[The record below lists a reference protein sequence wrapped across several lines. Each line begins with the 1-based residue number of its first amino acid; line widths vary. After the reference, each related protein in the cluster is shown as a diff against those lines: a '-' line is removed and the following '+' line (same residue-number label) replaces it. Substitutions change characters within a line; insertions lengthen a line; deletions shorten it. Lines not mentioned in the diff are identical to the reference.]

1 MALHLFTRKNVM
13 ASEPVTRFV
22 SAGGARIYRL
32 PLQAFPNFIAYAYVV
47 LDEHYVA
54 LIDTGSGSETS
65 NADLHAGFA
74 ALHDQW
80 GERVAWRDLQRI
92 IITHGHIDH
101 YGGLDFVRARTDAPI
116 AMHELDVRAVRDHR
130 EQALILARSAA
141 DFFRWAG
148 VNAEKR
154 ATLAAMHNHVEPS
167 IASTPVA
174 TVLRGG
180 ERLDGRFDVFHTPGH
195 APGQVCLRLDDV
207 LFSADHLMAYTNPR
221 LFPESVQA
229 FNGMAHYFQSL
240 DVIAAVPGLR
250 LALAGHEPPIENV
263 YERVRTSRAAH
274 IRRLEQ
280 IVGMCAAPHTMAE
293 VAGLL
298 YPTMQQLD
306 TLFMIVGAAGA
317 RVEFLDQRG
326 ALAIANLD
334 ELANN
339 SEAAP
344 RYQAIPQ
351 AADVLAALQQV

>member
-1 MALHLFTRKNVM
+1 MCANKAMPSQST
-13 ASEPVTRFV
+13 TRFV
-22 SAGGARIYRL
+22 SAGGTRVYRL
-32 PLQAFPNFIAYAYVV
+32 PLRAFPSFIAYAYVV
-47 LDEHYVA
+47 LDEGYAA

-74 ALHDQW
+74 ALRDQW
-80 GERVAWRDLQRI
+80 GEHVARRDLQRI

-101 YGGLDFVRARTDAPI
+101 YGGLDFVRARSDAPI
-116 AMHELDVRAVRDHR
+116 AMHELDVRAVRNHR
-130 EQALILARSAA
+130 EQALVLARAAA

-148 VNAEKR
+148 VDADKR

-240 DVIAAVPGLR
+240 DTIAAVSGLR
-250 LALAGHEPPIENV
+250 IALAGHEPPIEDV
-263 YERVRTSRAAH
+263 YERMRTSRAAH
-274 IRRLEQ
+274 FRRLEQ
-280 IVGMCAAPHTMAE
+280 IVDLCAEPHTIAE
-293 VAGLL
+293 VAALL
-298 YPTMQQLD
+298 YPTMQQLE

-317 RVEFLDQRG
+317 RIEFLDQRG

-344 RYQAIPQ
+344 RYQAIPE
-351 AADVLAALQQV
+351 AADMVATSEQV